1 MPSVCS
7 FKEQCVNASLPSDF
21 GSNRSRQT
29 VHLTSQD
36 PSKCSVD
43 RTMSSWWNTA
53 STNNGNSSWGW
64 NSRWDHGSKNQE
76 WTQADWQA
84 HRHESKPQPE
94 VPTPPPVKLPAA
106 FRSDGDFLDKNAIG
120 GHQLF
125 KHIQSTPW
133 TVKNDLAGRPIQDL
147 RVVDLARKGIEE
159 YSLRLISEGTYQG
172 VVFTKSI
179 SEGVLVSH
187 LLREIRQQSL
197 NIDRIAASLHA
208 SNAVPDKHK
217 ESAKFMQPL
226 IQSVVDQLRS
236 LAPSV
241 ETEDSDELSR
251 ARAKLAAAGITLTPR
266 KRSAGEAPDGSQP
279 AKRVKGSG
287 PTDWPPTPGHTI
299 LSKPAVR
306 PVSVQPA
313 GSTDTAV
320 EEWLDQY
327 KKQFKGKFAAFRKHV
342 QNVQEVLK
350 THCSKADIQQVA
362 QQYGLDS
369 KLVMRMNIRNL
380 TAVIGACQFEAA

>member
-1 MPSVCS
+1 M
-7 FKEQCVNASLPSDF
+7 QSLPSDF
-21 GSNRSRQT
+21 GSSRSRQT
-29 VHLTSQD
+29 VCLTSQD

-43 RTMSSWWNTA
+43 RTMSSWWKTA
-53 STNNGNSSWGW
+53 SANNGNSSWGW

-106 FRSDGDFLDKNAIG
+106 FRSDGDFLDKM
-120 GHQLF
+120 
-125 KHIQSTPW
+125 
-133 TVKNDLAGRPIQDL
+133 PIQDL
-147 RVVDLARKGIEE
+147 RVVDLARKGMEE

-179 SEGVLVSH
+179 SEGVSH
-187 LLREIRQQSL
+187 LLLEIRQQSL

-266 KRSAGEAPDGSQP
+266 KRSAGEAPDGS
-279 AKRVKGSG
+279 G
-287 PTDWPPTPGHTI
+287 PTDLPPTPGHTI

-327 KKQFKGKFAAFRKHV
+327 KKLFKGKFAAFRKHV
-342 QNVQEVLK
+342 QNVQEVFRP
-350 THCSKADIQQVA
+350 TAARQTF
-362 QQYGLDS
+362 S
-369 KLVMRMNIRNL
+369 KLRSSMGW
-380 TAVIGACQFEAA
+380 TPS